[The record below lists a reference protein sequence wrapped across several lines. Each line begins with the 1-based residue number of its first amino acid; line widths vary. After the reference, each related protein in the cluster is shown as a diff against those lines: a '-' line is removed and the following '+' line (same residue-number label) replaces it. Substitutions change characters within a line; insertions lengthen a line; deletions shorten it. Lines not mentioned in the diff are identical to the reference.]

1 MYIFGIRARTGRTLP
16 PNFAAAVSAAF
27 SARAAAAS
35 VPSHGTFCTTA
46 PEPYVPV
53 RSPLVL
59 PRTWPQTGGMGE
71 GSEEVKVVEVVVLFR
86 SEYSHIFPRRS
97 SEYSHISVYPRMGI
111 CA

>member
-1 MYIFGIRARTGRTLP
+1 MYIFGIRARTDRTLP
-16 PNFAAAVSAAF
+16 LKFRRSFPPMP
-27 SARAAAAS
+27 AAS

-59 PRTWPQTGGMGE
+59 PRTWPQTAGMGE